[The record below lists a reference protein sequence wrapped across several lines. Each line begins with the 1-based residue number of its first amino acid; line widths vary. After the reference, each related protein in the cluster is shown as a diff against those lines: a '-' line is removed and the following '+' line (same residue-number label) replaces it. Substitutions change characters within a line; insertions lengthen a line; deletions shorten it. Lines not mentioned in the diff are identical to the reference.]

1 MFSLTRQERIL
12 LFSLILLFILGLSL
26 FAVKRFAGIDV
37 FQRGSRH
44 QAIELESSRED
55 LLVLVKGAV
64 QDPGVYRVVL
74 GTRLIEA
81 IQKATPLPQADLLGL
96 PLAEFVKD
104 GQTIVVPGMP
114 VIQET
119 PVNVSAETPPSKEP
133 GKININAASVI
144 ELDGLP
150 GIGPGL
156 ATRIMD
162 YRKEHVFTCVDD
174 LLKVPGIG
182 QKKFDDLKDKVC
194 VK

>member
-12 LFSLILLFILGLSL
+12 LFSLIFIFVLGLSL
-26 FAVKRFAGIDV
+26 FAVKRFSGIDV
-37 FQRGSRH
+37 FQSSSH
-44 QAIELESSRED
+44 NQVIELKSSRED

-64 QDPGVYRVVL
+64 QDPGVYRVGL

-104 GQTIVVPGMP
+104 GQTIVVPGAAVVQEKP
-114 VIQET
+114 VSIDSQ
-119 PVNVSAETPPSKEP
+119 TPPPKEP
-133 GKININAASVI
+133 VKININVASVI

-156 ATRIMD
+156 ATRIID

-182 QKKFDDLKDKVC
+182 QKKFEDLKDKVC
-194 VK
+194 IK